1 MEKRPFPRWQLTSL
15 GRAPQREL
23 ESLPFSFYPKLAGA
37 GQASSM
43 EPQPRQPGLGQRVTP
58 ARPPR
63 LPTPELAAGHE
74 LPSLDLAVV
83 GQVPQNPPQPPIPSL
98 FLSSLPL

>member
-1 MEKRPFPRWQLTSL
+1 MEKRPFPCWQFTSL

-23 ESLPFSFYPKLAGA
+23 DSLPLLILPQVGGCRASFLHGTTAKAAWAGEE
-37 GQASSM
+37 SH
-43 EPQPRQPGLGQRVTP
+43 PC
-58 ARPPR
+58 PPPH
-63 LPTPELAAGHE
+63 LPTPQLAAGHE